1 MDYTIT
7 CDNAIMARNLCYYT
21 LDWYRKEFISDI
33 DTKEDKAMMD
43 YKNKI
48 ETEDLEQVAGGVI
61 TPEQA
66 YQTALKHAG
75 KKKTQ
80 VMLKKNKL
88 DFDDGIQKYEIE
100 FVEGFNEYE
109 YDIDATNG
117 MILKFEKDF
126 CD

>member
-80 VMLKKNKL
+80 VMCA
-88 DFDDGIQKYEIE
+88 
-100 FVEGFNEYE
+100 VR
-109 YDIDATNG
+109 
-117 MILKFEKDF
+117 
-126 CD
+126 